1 MDFQG
6 GYRMGLNEN
15 IKKLRMALG
24 INQVELAKKLGVSK
38 QCVSNWEN
46 DNILP
51 SVEML
56 IKIAKYFSVS
66 VDELL
71 DLKPITTISVDG
83 IDDETVAHL
92 RALVSSLKNKDH
104 L

>member
-1 MDFQG
+1 
-6 GYRMGLNEN
+6 
-15 IKKLRMALG
+15 MALG

-46 DNILP
+46 DNIQP

-56 IKIAKYFSVS
+56 VKIAKFFAVS

-71 DLKPITTISVDG
+71 GLKPVVTISIEG
-83 IDDETVAHL
+83 INDEDAAHL
-92 RALVSSLKNKDH
+92 RAIANALVRNNNK
-104 L
+104 

>member
-1 MDFQG
+1 
-6 GYRMGLNEN
+6 MGLNEN